1 MKVTLFLSYRS
12 SFGEELF
19 VSGNIKELQDKGGE
33 PLPMTYHG
41 YGWMIILQTSATL
54 FDYHFLVKRDGQ
66 IVSQEEPLSHH
77 FGGYDKKYRNVLV
90 YDYYGPRPKFS
101 HLMRSSVF
109 SKAIR
114 GQRSVRRSR
123 GVCNVP
129 IIFNTATDRVNF
141 NHRLAIAGNNTTLGN
156 WAEDKVQVM
165 NAAYPNFSLTLDAN
179 RLNFPLEYKYVIYDP
194 ENKKVVVWENGWNHL
209 LNYEFLL
216 SADLIVVNDKEPQFD
231 LPEFKG
237 AGTAVPIFSL
247 RSEKSFGCGEF
258 LDLKLLAEWASKT
271 GQRIIQTLPINDT
284 SATGTWR
291 DSYPYSAISVFALH
305 PMYLNIERVGELKDK
320 KKYLSQKAKLEK
332 ERFVDYEK
340 VMELKW
346 GYICELYNRYASE
359 TFNTK
364 DYNDF
369 YKRNRFWLTTY
380 AVFCRLRDKYHT
392 CDFTQWGEDA
402 VWQKSRVEAFY
413 SPKSADY
420 DKVAIYLFVQYHL
433 HKQLHEAVDYAHSLG
448 VAIKG
453 DIPIGVNACS
463 ADVWEHP
470 ALFDRTGCAGAPPDF
485 FSQTG
490 QIWGFPIYNW
500 EEMAKDGYAWWRSR
514 FQCMSRYF
522 DAYRIDHILGFFR
535 IFRVPADAQM
545 GLLGQ
550 FDPALP
556 LSVEEIRGFGINLP
570 EKELCKPRIND
581 WILGELFGTLKERVK
596 HEYLRK
602 IGDDAYAL
610 KEQFTT
616 HEGIVYWF
624 GKHKVEEAET
634 IRKGLLFLSCQLFFV
649 EDCHRK
655 GYYHPR
661 ISVEKSLAFR
671 SADEGLRRSLKD
683 IYEYFY
689 YRRHEEFWR
698 DSAVKKLRSLIRS
711 TDMMVCGEDLGMV
724 PGCVPSVMSDL
735 EILSL
740 EIQRMPKEMYVEFGS
755 LERVPRLS
763 VCTTSTHDMSTMRQ
777 WWEEDASVTQRY
789 FNNELKQYG
798 EAPKHCEPWICQMI
812 VENHLASP
820 AVWVILPLQDWLSID
835 PSLRNERV
843 EDERIND
850 PANPDNYWRYR
861 MHITIEELLESD
873 SFNQKMKT
881 IILQKGR

>member
-12 SFGEELF
+12 SYGEELF
-19 VSGNIKELQDKGGE
+19 VSGNIKELRGE
-33 PLPMTYHG
+33 DGAPLLMSYHG
-41 YGWMIILQTSATL
+41 YGWMVTIQTPSLT
-54 FDYHFLVKRDGQ
+54 FDYHFMVKLNGQ
-66 IVSQEEPLSHH
+66 FVSQEEPFSHH
-77 FGGYDKKYRNVLV
+77 FGGYDEKYQNVLI
-90 YDYYGPRPKFS
+90 YDYYGPRPNFS
-101 HLMRSSVF
+101 RMVRSSVF

-114 GQRSVRRSR
+114 GQRKTR
-123 GVCNVP
+123 GRHGRLGVP
-129 IIFNTATDRVNF
+129 ILFNVASDKVNY
-141 NHRLAIAGNNTTLGN
+141 NHRLAISGCDTMLGN
-156 WAEDKVQVM
+156 WTESKVVEM
-165 NAAYPNFSLTLDAN
+165 DCDYPNFSLTLDAN

-194 ENKKVVVWENGWNHL
+194 KDKRILFWECGDNHF
-209 LNYEFLL
+209 LNYEFAL
-216 SADLIVVNDKEPQFD
+216 SPDLIVVNDREPQFG

-247 RSEKSFGCGEF
+247 RSENSFGCGEF

-332 ERFVDYEK
+332 ERSVDYEK

-346 GYICELYNRYASE
+346 GYIRELYKRYASE

-380 AVFCRLRDKYHT
+380 AVFCCLRDKYHT
-392 CDFTQWGEDA
+392 CDFTQWGGDA

-490 QIWGFPIYNW
+490 QIWGFPIYDW
-500 EEMAKDGYAWWRSR
+500 EEMSKDGYAWWRSR

-556 LSVEEIRGFGINLP
+556 LSLEEIRGFGINLP
-570 EKELCKPRIND
+570 EEELCKPRIND
-581 WILGELFGTLKERVK
+581 WILGELFGALKERVK

-616 HEGIVYWF
+616 HKGIVYWF

-634 IRKGLLFLSCQLFFV
+634 IRKGLLFLTCQLFFV

-671 SADEGLRRSLKD
+671 SADEGLRRSLKG

-698 DSAVKKLRSLIRS
+698 DSAVKKLRTLIRS

-777 WWEEDASVTQRY
+777 WWEEDTSVTQRY
-789 FNNELKQYG
+789 FNNELRQQG
-798 EAPKHCEPWICQMI
+798 EAPKCCEPWICRMI
-812 VENHLASP
+812 VGKHLASP
-820 AVWVILPLQDWLSID
+820 AAWVILPLQDWMAID
-835 PSLRNERV
+835 GEVRDANV
-843 EDERIND
+843 ADERIND
-850 PANPDNYWRYR
+850 PSNPDNYWRYR
-861 MHITIEELLESD
+861 MHVTLEDLLLQKN
-873 SFNQKMKT
+873 FNQLIRD
-881 IILQKGR
+881 IIARNGR